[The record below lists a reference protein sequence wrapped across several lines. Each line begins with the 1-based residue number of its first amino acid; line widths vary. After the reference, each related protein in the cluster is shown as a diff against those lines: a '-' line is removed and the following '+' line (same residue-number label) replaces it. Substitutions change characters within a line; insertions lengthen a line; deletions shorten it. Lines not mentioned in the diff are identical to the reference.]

1 MQISYR
7 YLFNKERKR
16 MIRFLL
22 SVTES
27 MHAELKAAARKE
39 GCTLNGLIRDILWT
53 WLEDR
58 RQTDG

>member
-1 MQISYR
+1 
-7 YLFNKERKR
+7 

-27 MHAELKAAARKE
+27 MHAELKAAAREE

-53 WLEDR
+53 WLER
-58 RQTDG
+58 RHASE